1 MSFLDRIVAAKR
13 AEVEER
19 KKSLPM
25 DDLERSLP
33 SSPARDFRAALGRKR
48 CALITE
54 VKRKSPSKGVLK
66 QDLDPAALAL
76 AYEHSGAA
84 AISVLT
90 DGPFFGGSAHDLIRV
105 RERVG
110 LPVLRKD
117 FIVDPY
123 QVLETR
129 AMGAD
134 AVLLIVAALGD
145 ALRAYLDMVRSVG
158 LHALVEVHERDELNI
173 ALAAGAEIV
182 GINHR
187 DLRTFEVDLTKSLA
201 LAPFIPSGITVVAE
215 SGIRTREDIRLLMN
229 AGIHA
234 FLVGESLVKSG
245 DVGSRIRELME

>member
-48 CALITE
+48 CALIAE

-66 QDLDPAALAL
+66 QDLDPAALAHT
-76 AYEHSGAA
+76 YEHSGAA